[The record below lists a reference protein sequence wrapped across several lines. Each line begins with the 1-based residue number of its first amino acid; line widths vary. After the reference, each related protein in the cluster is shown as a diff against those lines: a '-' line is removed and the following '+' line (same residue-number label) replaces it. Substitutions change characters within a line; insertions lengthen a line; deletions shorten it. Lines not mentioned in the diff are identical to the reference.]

1 MAAGRAL
8 MNFDLSDEQRM
19 LQDSVAR
26 LLADRCGF
34 EQRNAYLAEAT
45 GYSAELW
52 SQYAELGLLGLPF
65 AEDDGGLGGGPV
77 DTLIVMQALGRVL
90 ALEPYL
96 ATVVLAG
103 GVLRGAA
110 SSAQRATHIPAIAA
124 GERTLALAHSEGR
137 ARFDLA
143 RVETTARRDGTGW
156 VISGA
161 KRFVLAGDHAHTLI
175 VSARTHGEAGD
186 RGGISLFLVEALARG
201 VSRRGYRMQDRTR
214 AADIG
219 FDAVRVGADALIGE
233 AGAAL
238 PVIERAVDGAI
249 AALCAEALG
258 VMERLHELTVEYLK
272 VRKQFGVAI
281 GSFQALQH
289 RAVDMLVAIE
299 QARSM
304 AFYATMM
311 CDESDPVQRAR
322 AISAAKVQLGKSARF
337 VGQEAIQLHGGIG
350 MTEECQAGHYFRRLT
365 VIETLFGDTAHH
377 LRLLARAGGLID
389 A

>member
-1 MAAGRAL
+1 MD
-8 MNFDLSDEQRM
+8 FDLSDEQRM
-19 LQDSVAR
+19 LQDSVRR
-26 LLADRCGF
+26 LVADRCGF
-34 EQRNAYLAEAT
+34 EQRNAYLADAK
-45 GYSAELW
+45 GYSAALW

-65 AEDDGGLGGGPV
+65 AEADGGFGGGPV
-77 DTLIVMQALGRVL
+77 DTLIVMQSLGRVL

-103 GVLRGAA
+103 RVLRDAA
-110 SSAQRATHIPAIAA
+110 SQVQRASHIPSIAS
-124 GERTLALAHSEGR
+124 GELIMALAHSEPL
-137 ARFDLA
+137 ARYDLA
-143 RVETTARRDGTGW
+143 RVETTACRDGADW
-156 VISGA
+156 VVRGT
-161 KRFVLAGDHAHTLI
+161 KRFVLAGDQADQLI
-175 VSARTHGEAGD
+175 VSARTQGEADD
-186 RGGISLFLVEALARG
+186 RDGISLFLVDPRCRG
-201 VSRRGYRMQDRTR
+201 VSRRGYRMQDRSR
-214 AADIG
+214 AADIT
-219 FDAVRVGADALIGE
+219 FDAVRVPDGALIGE

-258 VMERLHELTVEYLK
+258 VMERVHELTVEYLK

-311 CDESDPVQRAR
+311 CEDSDAAERSR
-322 AISAAKVQLGKSARF
+322 AISAAKVQIGKSARL

-365 VIETLFGDTAHH
+365 VIETLFGDTQHH
-377 LRLLARAGGLID
+377 LRRLARAGGLID